1 METEAR
7 KRKHNIFHIVLC
19 VGLLAVIWG
28 GYLLIMRG
36 IHRSIEPC
44 EDDFSW
50 VYQVDSVVVEGDEFV
65 LTGFAFE
72 LGRDAEKKAFDIVL
86 QDIETGKN
94 YFPKMQYSER
104 KDVNEYFL
112 CEYDYLNSGFTARI
126 KSKKLDLQKGNYEVL
141 LQMGGT
147 RKAYQTGT
155 YLSKGQ
161 LMYVNPNEYVPLE
174 VVGTNLE
181 EIVEKGVLRV
191 YRPDVGMYVYQY
203 EGELYWIAE
212 PEYGFVEG
220 DTIMQYQL
228 GTTQVEKIP
237 QHRLENGW
245 SSDNIGFLFSRNELT
260 EWNTGKYRVTKKSLP
275 TVYSITKIWIGNFI
289 DGWIW
294 LQNFR
299 PYYRFQNRETQYM
312 NGV

>member
-7 KRKHNIFHIVLC
+7 KRKQNIFHIVLC

-28 GYLLIMRG
+28 GYVFAMREV
-36 IHRSIEPC
+36 HRFIELC
-44 EDDFSW
+44 KDDFSW
-50 VYQVDSVVVEGDEFV
+50 VYQVDSVAVEGDEFV

-72 LGRDAEKKAFDIVL
+72 LGKDAEKKAYDIVL

-94 YFPKMQYSER
+94 YFSKMQYSER

-126 KSKKLDLQKGNYEVL
+126 KADKLDLQNRNYEVI
-141 LQMGGT
+141 LQKRGT
-147 RKAYQTGT
+147 RKAYRTGT
-155 YLSKGQ
+155 YVSKGR
-161 LMYVNPNEYVPLE
+161 LMYVNPKEYVPLD
-174 VVGTNLE
+174 VAGTDLE

-212 PEYGFVEG
+212 PEYGFDNEG
-220 DTIMQYQL
+220 NTRVQYHLYTSQL
-228 GTTQVEKIP
+228 EKLP
-237 QHRLENGW
+237 KERLINNW
-245 SSDNIGFLFSRNELT
+245 YWDNRNFSFLDKEILKKNA
-260 EWNTGKYRVTKKSLP
+260 GKYRLSKFAFPKE
-275 TVYSITKIWIGNFI
+275 YSIIKILTGNHI

-294 LQNFR
+294 RQEFR
-299 PYYRFQNRETQYM
+299 PYYLFE
-312 NGV
+312 